1 MEQHKVDLQ
10 FSRECDIKKVQDVF
24 DEVKEEEPLNFE
36 NFFIGDNDIFD
47 SEEISNADMEFI
59 IVLINWTNFIA
70 DAKKLVE
77 ESNESNTE
85 IVHPEEK
92 KIEKKEQMSTDND
105 EKRENASVENSL
117 MKKVKTKM
125 NLRGEQK

>member
-10 FSRECDIKKVQDVF
+10 FSREYDIKKIQDVF

-59 IVLINWTNFIA
+59 IVLIN
-70 DAKKLVE
+70 
-77 ESNESNTE
+77 
-85 IVHPEEK
+85 
-92 KIEKKEQMSTDND
+92 
-105 EKRENASVENSL
+105 
-117 MKKVKTKM
+117 
-125 NLRGEQK
+125 

>member
-10 FSRECDIKKVQDVF
+10 FSREYDIKKVQDVF

-70 DAKKLVE
+70 DAKKLAE

-105 EKRENASVENSL
+105 EKRENVSVENSL

>member
-10 FSRECDIKKVQDVF
+10 FSRECDIKKIQDVF

-59 IVLINWTNFIA
+59 IVLIN
-70 DAKKLVE
+70 
-77 ESNESNTE
+77 
-85 IVHPEEK
+85 
-92 KIEKKEQMSTDND
+92 
-105 EKRENASVENSL
+105 
-117 MKKVKTKM
+117 
-125 NLRGEQK
+125 

>member
-10 FSRECDIKKVQDVF
+10 FSREYDIKKIQDVF

-105 EKRENASVENSL
+105 EKRENVSVENSL

-125 NLRGEQK
+125 ILRGEQK